1 MAKKNEKLG
10 TLKAT
15 DLKIGNCYPV
25 TYSSFGMKVGS
36 RGRFLSASFIIQTD
50 ENNENSKVWVNTP
63 SEKDAYKVVGI
74 LTSALSNGHKLTIK
88 SLTPVKNGN
97 YTSFVYDVEEY
108 ISEGETLNPDDFET
122 L

>member
-15 DLKIGNCYPV
+15 DLKIGTEYPV
-25 TYSSFGMKVGS
+25 QYSTFGMKVGS
-36 RGRFLSASFIIQTD
+36 RGRFLSASFIIQSD
-50 ENNENSKVWVNTP
+50 PEDENSKVWVNTP
-63 SEKDAYKVVGI
+63 SEKDGYKVVGI

-88 SLTPVKNGN
+88 SLTPVKNGD
-97 YTSFVYDVEEY
+97 YTSFVYNVEEY
-108 ISEGETLNPDDFET
+108 IPEVETLNPNDFES